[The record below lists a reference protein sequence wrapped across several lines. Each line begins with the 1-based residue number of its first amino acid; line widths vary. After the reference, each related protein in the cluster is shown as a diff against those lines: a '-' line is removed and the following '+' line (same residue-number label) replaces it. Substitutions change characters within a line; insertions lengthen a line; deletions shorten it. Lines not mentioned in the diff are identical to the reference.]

1 LAFLAGGMLTAQTTE
16 ASRAAVASGA
26 SSAGTAIKLA
36 RASISTAPHIMMI
49 VDENTSYQSSDG
61 NPFVIGNASAPYLNS
76 LASTYTSLNNWY
88 SFEHMSSLDYYD
100 LISGIDQKGNKK
112 PYLGTTLVNE
122 LDSAGYTWKAYMD
135 GLAPGQNC
143 YTGSGSGTNHYVEG
157 HNPFVAF
164 KQIISNTTECN
175 ANLVPYSQSQLQTDL
190 NSTTPPDF
198 AWISPNEC
206 NDMHSKCAPTN
217 NVVAQGDTW
226 LKNNLPTVLSSS
238 WYAQGGIVIITWDEG
253 AVGDNQPGG
262 VEGAG
267 GRIPT
272 LVISQNSCGVYT
284 GTGNDFAT
292 LRGVEEAYKVGL
304 LSNSANASYG
314 DITPAFTDGA
324 CGGGG
329 TGTISG
335 LVTNSAGGSPLA
347 GVNVACTCN
356 GGANAITNSGT
367 TTNYSFSNVAV
378 GTNYSLTFS
387 DAGFTTQIVN
397 SVAVTSGGTT
407 TVNVAMVA
415 STGTPHVIQDVGSE
429 AQAAVKSF
437 SVTTAATTA
446 GHVLAISTEFD
457 GGSGKSSGAVVSVTD
472 NQNDTW
478 TRATAANATTR
489 IGSEIWYA
497 PAAAAGVTSVTVT
510 YSTTVNPVVRFYEI
524 SGASSLDK
532 AASASG
538 TSASPSSGL
547 TATTSSANEV
557 VIGNIGFVTTT
568 VTISGLSPGFTNDTL
583 TRNPATNFNN
593 SEQAGNQAVATAGT
607 FSYSGTLSK
616 SQAWAAAVATF
627 M

>member
-1 LAFLAGGMLTAQTTE
+1 
-16 ASRAAVASGA
+16 
-26 SSAGTAIKLA
+26 
-36 RASISTAPHIMMI
+36 MMI

-61 NPFVIGNASAPYLNS
+61 NPFVIGNSSAPYLNS

-88 SFEHMSSLDYYD
+88 AYEHMSSLDYYD
-100 LISGIDQKGNKK
+100 LISGIDQKGSKK
-112 PYLGTTLVNE
+112 PYAGTTLVNE

-143 YTGSGSGTNHYVEG
+143 YTGTGSGTNHYVEG

-164 KQIISNTTECN
+164 KQIISNTSECI
-175 ANLVPYSQSQLQTDL
+175 ANVVPYSQSQLQTDL
-190 NSTTPPDF
+190 NSSTPPDF

-206 NDMHSKCAPTN
+206 NDTHSKCAPTN

-238 WYAQGGIVIITWDEG
+238 WYSQGGIVIITWDEG
-253 AVGDNQPGG
+253 ATGDNQPGG
-262 VEGAG
+262 FEGAG

-272 LVISQNSCGVYT
+272 LVISQNSCGLYG

-292 LRGVEEAYKVGL
+292 LRGIEEAYGVGF
-304 LSNSANASYG
+304 LSNSGNASYG

-324 CGGGG
+324 CVGGG

-335 LVTNSAGGSPLA
+335 LVTNSAGGSSLA
-347 GVNVACTCN
+347 GVTITCTCN
-356 GGANAITNSGT
+356 GGASTTTTNGT
-367 TTNYSFSNVAV
+367 ITNYSFANVAV
-378 GTNYSLTFS
+378 GSYSLTFS
-387 DAGFTTQIVN
+387 DTGFATQIVN
-397 SVAVTSGGTT
+397 NVMATSGNTT
-407 TVNVAMVA
+407 PVNVAMVA
-415 STGTPHVIQDVGSE
+415 STGTPQVIQDAGFE
-429 AQAAVKSF
+429 AQAAVTSF
-437 SVTTAATTA
+437 SMTTAATST

-457 GGSGKSSGAVVSVTD
+457 GGSGSKSSGSVVSVTD

-478 TRATAANATTR
+478 TRATAVNPSTR
-489 IGSEIWYA
+489 IGSEVWYA
-497 PAAAAGVTSVTVT
+497 PSAAAGVTSVTVT
-510 YSTTVNPVVRFYEI
+510 YSTSVNPVVRFYEI

-547 TATTSSANEV
+547 TATTASSNEV
-557 VIGNIGFVTTT
+557 VIGDIGFVTTT
-568 VTISGLSPGFTNDTL
+568 ATISGLSPGFTDDTL

-593 SEQAGNQAVATAGT
+593 SEQAGNEAVSTAGT
-607 FSYSGTLSK
+607 FSYAGTLSN